1 MNISLRIAN
10 YISRYAPSQKK
21 LSEYLEKKNF
31 KWDIPKILWE
41 IGYTEELMLS
51 LWMRS
56 FIARALWERDI
67 KMKLLKK
74 WFPKEEILR
83 IVISF
88 EAEIHEWENYEND
101 ILQKIENALTR
112 GKSKQY
118 IAIIFCGKYPYFK
131 DNILEILERSSE
143 NEGLKK
149 EIEKYSKKYNL
160 SDRWEQQKFY
170 LALQRK
176 WFSYSAIKDALIR
189 EDESPHIS

>member
-10 YISRYAPSQKK
+10 YISRYAPSKKK
-21 LSEYLEKKNF
+21 LWEYLEKKKI
-31 KWDIPKILWE
+31 KWDIPMILWE

-56 FIARALWERDI
+56 FIARAIWERDI

-74 WFPKEEILR
+74 WFPKEEI
-83 IVISF
+83 IKIITSF
-88 EAEIHEWENYEND
+88 DIEIHEWENYENE
-101 ILQKIENALTR
+101 ISQKIQNALAR

-118 IAIIFCGKYPYFK
+118 IAIMFCEKYPYFK
-131 DNILEILERSSE
+131 NNILEILERSSE

-160 SDRWEQQKFY
+160 SDKWEQQKFY

-189 EDESPHIS
+189 EDESPHTS

>member
-10 YISRYAPSQKK
+10 YISRYAPSKKK
-21 LSEYLEKKNF
+21 LWEYLEKKKI
-31 KWDIPKILWE
+31 KWDIPMILWE

-56 FIARALWERDI
+56 FIARAIWERDI

-74 WFPKEEILR
+74 WFPKEEI
-83 IVISF
+83 IKIITSF
-88 EAEIHEWENYEND
+88 DIEIHEWENYEND
-101 ILQKIENALTR
+101 ISQKIQNALAR

-118 IAIIFCGKYPYFK
+118 IAIMFCEKYPYFK
-131 DNILEILERSSE
+131 NNILEILERSSE

-160 SDRWEQQKFY
+160 SDKWEQQKFY

-189 EDESPHIS
+189 EDESPHTS